1 VTNPFLLNLERRDR
15 LSDAERRIVEGL
27 SHRQRRIAAKRDIV
41 REGDRPSESCL
52 VLSGF
57 SARYNVLGDGRRQ
70 ITAIHIPGEFIDLH
84 SLLLARLDHSV
95 VALTDCII
103 ATVPHDYLRE
113 LTQTEPH
120 FTRMLWL
127 LTVTDAAVFRQWLVA
142 SGRLSSVGQIA
153 HFLCE
158 LFARLQVIGMTEGF
172 TFRLPISQA
181 ELSDAMGLS
190 VVHVNRTLQELRR
203 RGLIIWEGE
212 EIRILDW
219 EGLQRVGEF
228 DPTYLNLENEPR

>member
-1 VTNPFLLNLERRDR
+1 MTNPFLLNLERRDR
-15 LSDAERRIVEGL
+15 LSDAERSIVEAM
-27 SHRQRRIAAKRDIV
+27 SRRQRRVAANRDIV
-41 REGDRPSESCL
+41 REGDRPTESCL

-95 VALTDCII
+95 VALTDCMI
-103 ATVPHDYLRE
+103 ATVPHEYLKE

-142 SGRLSSVGQIA
+142 SGRLTSVGQIA

-158 LFARLQVIGMTEGF
+158 LFVRLQVIGMTEGF
-172 TFRLPISQA
+172 NFRLPISQA

-190 VVHVNRTLQELRR
+190 VVHVNRTIQELRR

-219 EGLQRVGEF
+219 VSLQRVGEF

>member
-15 LSDAERRIVEGL
+15 LSDAERRIVETI
-27 SHRQRRIAAKRDIV
+27 SQRTRRVPAKRDIV
-41 REGDRPSESCL
+41 REGDRPTESCL

-57 SARYNVLGDGRRQ
+57 SARYNVLNDGRRQ
-70 ITAIHIPGEFIDLH
+70 ITAIHIPGEFVDLH

-95 VALTDCII
+95 VAVTDCVV
-103 ATVPHDYLRE
+103 ATVSHDYLRE

-120 FTRMLWL
+120 FTRLLWL

-142 SGRLSSVGQIA
+142 SGRLPSTGQVA
-153 HFLCE
+153 HFICE
-158 LFARLQVIGMTEGF
+158 LFVRLQVIGMTNGF

-181 ELSDAMGLS
+181 DLSDAMGLS

-203 RGLIIWEGE
+203 RGLIVWEGE
-212 EIRILDW
+212 EIQILDW
-219 EGLQRVGEF
+219 DTLQRIGEF

>member
-1 VTNPFLLNLERRDR
+1 MTNPFLLNLERRDR
-15 LSDAERRIVEGL
+15 LSDAERCIVEAM
-27 SHRQRRIAAKRDIV
+27 SRRQRRVPAKRDIV

-95 VALTDCII
+95 VALTDCTI
-103 ATVPHDYLRE
+103 ATVPHDYLKE
-113 LTQTEPH
+113 LTRTEPH

-158 LFARLQVIGMTEGF
+158 LFVRLQVIGMTEGF
-172 TFRLPISQA
+172 NFRLPISQA

-203 RGLIIWEGE
+203 RGMIIWEGE

-219 EGLQRVGEF
+219 VSLQRVGEF